1 MDAHDE
7 FPASAALSLM
17 LAVIATSGTPLLL
30 VAGDLTVVAA
40 STSFCEAFN
49 IDPATLQGK
58 PVLAMGDGEWNV
70 PQLGSLLAATASGAA
85 EIHAYELGLRRPD
98 QAVRHL
104 VLNAHLLDYEDKV
117 RVRLLLAVADV
128 TNARASEK
136 LKDDLIRD
144 KAVLLREVQHRIAN
158 SLQII
163 ASVLLQSARRI
174 QSEETRGHLKDAH
187 SRVMSIASVQQ
198 QLAQSTD
205 GDVVLRPYF
214 TQLCASL
221 GASMIEDPA
230 RLSIRV
236 AIDDSVVSSDTSIS
250 LGLIVTELVINALK
264 HAFPEGRHG
273 QINVQYQARGPNWT
287 LSVSDDGVGMS
298 ADPKVTKPGLGTSI
312 VEALASQLE
321 AEVQTGSATEGT
333 TVQIVHSGLA
343 IVRDAM
349 AQATDR
355 GALTK

>member
-7 FPASAALSLM
+7 LPASAALSLM
-17 LAVIATSGTPLLL
+17 LAVIATSETPLLL
-30 VAGDLTVVAA
+30 LAGDLTVIAA
-40 STSFCEAFN
+40 STSFSAAFG
-49 IDPATLQGK
+49 IDPSTLRGK
-58 PVLAMGDGEWNV
+58 PVLEMGAGEWNL
-70 PQLGSLLAATASGAA
+70 PQFGSLLTATASGAA
-85 EIHAYELGLRRPD
+85 EVHAYELDLRRPGHGV
-98 QAVRHL
+98 QHL
-104 VLNAHLLDYEDKV
+104 VLNAHRLDYEDKD

-128 TNARASEK
+128 TAARASEK

-163 ASVLLQSARRI
+163 ASVLLQSARRV

-198 QLAQSTD
+198 QLAQSAEQ
-205 GDVVLRPYF
+205 DVVLRPYL

-236 AIDDSVVSSDTSIS
+236 SVDDTVIASDKSIS

-264 HAFPEGRHG
+264 HAFPEGRG
-273 QINVQYQARGPNWT
+273 GTIDIRYQSRGPNWS
-287 LSVSDDGVGMS
+287 LSVADDGVGMS
-298 ADPKVTKPGLGTSI
+298 GNAEAAKPGLGTSI
-312 VEALASQLE
+312 IEALASQLE
-321 AEVQTGSATEGT
+321 AEVRISNAAPGT
-333 TVQIVHSGLA
+333 AIEIVHSSLA
-343 IVRDAM
+343 AVPDAVV
-349 AQATDR
+349 QAV
-355 GALTK
+355 

>member
-7 FPASAALSLM
+7 FPASSALSLM
-17 LAVIATSGTPLLL
+17 LAVIATSETPLLL
-30 VAGDLTVVAA
+30 LAGDLKVVAV
-40 STSFCEAFN
+40 SRSFCIAFGV
-49 IDPATLQGK
+49 DSTAVRGRS
-58 PVLAMGDGEWNV
+58 VLEMGDGEWNV
-70 PQLGSLLAATASGAA
+70 PQLGSLLTATASGAA
-85 EIHAYELGLRRPD
+85 EIHAYELNLHRPNHD
-98 QAVRHL
+98 VRHL
-104 VLNAHLLDYEDKV
+104 VLNAHRLEYEDKA

-128 TNARASEK
+128 TAARASEK

-163 ASVLLQSARRI
+163 ASVLLQSARRV

-198 QLAQSTD
+198 QLAQSAE
-205 GDVVLRPYF
+205 GDVALRPYL

-230 RLSIRV
+230 RLSIQLV
-236 AIDDSVVSSDTSIS
+236 VDDSVVSSEISIS

-264 HAFPEGRHG
+264 HAFPAGRHG
-273 QINVQYQARGPNWT
+273 EITVRYQARGPNWS
-287 LSVSDDGVGMS
+287 LSVGDNGVGMS
-298 ADPKVTKPGLGTSI
+298 EDPEVAKPGLGTSI

-321 AEVQTGSATEGT
+321 AEVRIGDAAPGT
-333 TVQIVHSGLA
+333 TVEIVHSGLA
-343 IVRDAM
+343 VVHEAS
-349 AQATDR
+349 AQAV
-355 GALTK
+355 